1 MLHVEL
7 IICIIIYEKLLPI
20 VTFYSGKCLYFP
32 LFAEIICKKTL
43 TLSSYSNILYVQK
56 YIFGINGLK
65 RDKTHHMTND
75 TIQAKQAFAQ
85 KVYDIVEAYL
95 EANDCTIYASDGVYV
110 DARLEPSIMDE
121 ADAEDPDRFYPL
133 CSLIRED
140 EETMEADGDV
150 IDEIASQ
157 YFFVR

>member
-1 MLHVEL
+1 M
-7 IICIIIYEKLLPI
+7 
-20 VTFYSGKCLYFP
+20 
-32 LFAEIICKKTL
+32 
-43 TLSSYSNILYVQK
+43 NQ
-56 YIFGINGLK
+56 
-65 RDKTHHMTND
+65 D

-110 DARLEPSIMDE
+110 DAQLEPSIMREDE
-121 ADAEDPDRFYPL
+121 AENPDNFFPL

-140 EETMEADGDV
+140 EETMEADGDL
-150 IDEIASQ
+150 IKEIASQ

>member
-1 MLHVEL
+1 ME
-7 IICIIIYEKLLPI
+7 
-20 VTFYSGKCLYFP
+20 
-32 LFAEIICKKTL
+32 
-43 TLSSYSNILYVQK
+43 
-56 YIFGINGLK
+56 
-65 RDKTHHMTND
+65 ND
-75 TIQAKQAFAQ
+75 TIQDLRAFAQ
-85 KVYDIVEAYL
+85 KVYDVVEEYL
-95 EANDCTIYASDGVYV
+95 EANDCIIYASDGVYV
-110 DARLEPSIMDE
+110 DAQLEPSIVNE

>member
-1 MLHVEL
+1 ME
-7 IICIIIYEKLLPI
+7 
-20 VTFYSGKCLYFP
+20 
-32 LFAEIICKKTL
+32 
-43 TLSSYSNILYVQK
+43 
-56 YIFGINGLK
+56 
-65 RDKTHHMTND
+65 ND
-75 TIQAKQAFAQ
+75 TIQDLRVFAQ

-95 EANDCTIYASDGVYV
+95 EENDCTIYASDGVYV
-110 DARLEPSIMDE
+110 DAQLEPSIMSE

-150 IDEIASQ
+150 IEEIASQ

>member
-1 MLHVEL
+1 MNQD
-7 IICIIIYEKLLPI
+7 
-20 VTFYSGKCLYFP
+20 
-32 LFAEIICKKTL
+32 TL
-43 TLSSYSNILYVQK
+43 
-56 YIFGINGLK
+56 
-65 RDKTHHMTND
+65 
-75 TIQAKQAFAQ
+75 QAKQAFAQ
-85 KVYDIVEAYL
+85 KVYDVVEAYL

-110 DARLEPSIMDE
+110 DAQLEPTIMDE

>member
-1 MLHVEL
+1 MARFSFVE
-7 IICIIIYEKLLPI
+7 
-20 VTFYSGKCLYFP
+20 TLYFHL
-32 LFAEIICKKTL
+32 LFVSSRYRIKLSTMNQDTL
-43 TLSSYSNILYVQK
+43 
-56 YIFGINGLK
+56 
-65 RDKTHHMTND
+65 
-75 TIQAKQAFAQ
+75 QAKQAFAQ
-85 KVYDIVEAYL
+85 KVYDVVEAYL

-110 DARLEPSIMDE
+110 DAQLEPSIMSE

>member
-1 MLHVEL
+1 M
-7 IICIIIYEKLLPI
+7 
-20 VTFYSGKCLYFP
+20 
-32 LFAEIICKKTL
+32 
-43 TLSSYSNILYVQK
+43 
-56 YIFGINGLK
+56 IN
-65 RDKTHHMTND
+65 DK
-75 TIQAKQAFAQ
+75 IQAKQAFEQ
-85 KVYDIVEAYL
+85 KVYDIIEAYL

-110 DARLEPSIMDE
+110 DAQIEPTIMNE

>member
-1 MLHVEL
+1 
-7 IICIIIYEKLLPI
+7 
-20 VTFYSGKCLYFP
+20 
-32 LFAEIICKKTL
+32 
-43 TLSSYSNILYVQK
+43 
-56 YIFGINGLK
+56 
-65 RDKTHHMTND
+65 MTND

-85 KVYDIVEAYL
+85 KIYNIIESYL
-95 EANDCTIYASDGVYV
+95 EENNCTIYASDGVYV
-110 DARLEPSIMDE
+110 DDQLEPSIMSE

-140 EETMEADGDV
+140 EETIEADGDV